1 MCNISLI
8 FPNKEMAS
16 EVIEFKKDFFENGEK
31 TIHGSYKLDNEK
43 YSYIEWLQI
52 IKNNLDKDKYNPRFG
67 LSHTLFAIKNDG
79 TIVGIV
85 NLRNTI
91 TDFYKDSGHIGYSV
105 RPSERNKG
113 YATEILKQVL
123 KIAKDQEL
131 EEIYL
136 VCKQSNEPSRKTI
149 IRNCGVLTRKF
160 EKDMNIYEEY
170 KIILKSN
177 LISGE

>member
-1 MCNISLI
+1 MNDIFLI
-8 FPNKEMAS
+8 FPNEEMES
-16 EVIEFKKDFFENGEK
+16 EVLKFKKDFFENGEK

-43 YSYIEWLQI
+43 YSYKEWLQI
-52 IKNNLDKDKYNPRFG
+52 IKNNLDKEKLNPKFG

-79 TIVGIV
+79 TIVGII

-113 YATEILKQVL
+113 YATEILKQAL
-123 KIAKDQEL
+123 KIARNQGLKEV
-131 EEIYL
+131 YL

-149 IRNCGVLTRKF
+149 IRNCGVFTRKF

-170 KIILKSN
+170 KIVI
-177 LISGE
+177 